1 MTLRARLLLSALLL
15 SLATTGVLA
24 LVVRASWQTAEAERF
39 QTEFE
44 NAIFALSAQ
53 LERASPDLEQKLEPL
68 CAHDPIVD
76 SALIGLLGGTLGQRL
91 LSLRTRVPEL
101 KKSLGVDALYLVTKN
116 GEVLAGDTYPE
127 EVSPQEIAAWAD
139 SVSAK
144 PSLRTAENLAF
155 EAGCQKASH
164 GTWVALVAARFV
176 APLLEEAGQRAD
188 LKLSL
193 HDEAG
198 RVDFDPSALHIEERP
213 IAALGGAVLRA
224 ERSRKSLR
232 ANLAHL
238 DSEVLTAAAGTL
250 GGAVLLAFFLSR
262 GLARPVV
269 QFAERTR
276 QAVKGRVEMLPVSG
290 GPELEEAARAF
301 NATLA
306 DLAALRERLRLTE
319 KIAARREV
327 ARQIA
332 HEIKNP
338 LSPIRTSIET
348 LRKLKERGHEDFD
361 SYFEETTKT
370 VLEEVRRIN
379 TLVSHFSEYARVPS
393 PAPRMTNVSAL
404 VENIAQLHE
413 GLGTAVRFEA
423 KRDLEISIDPDQ
435 ISQVVTNLLKNAI
448 EATSGKS
455 DAEVRVAVGLSPD
468 GREVRISVSDNGSGL
483 APESVGKIFEPYFTT
498 KSGGSGLGLPIS
510 HRIAVEHGGD
520 LTYTTSPLGGAEFV
534 LMLPLAG
541 PPILAEAM
549 AD

>member
-1 MTLRARLLLSALLL
+1 VTLRARLLLSALLL

-39 QTEFE
+39 QAEFE
-44 NAIFALSAQ
+44 GAVTALEGQ
-53 LERASPDLEQKLEPL
+53 LERTGPELKQKLAPL

-76 SALIGLLGGTLGQRL
+76 SALIGLEGGTLGPRL
-91 LSLRTRVPEL
+91 LSLRARVPEL
-101 KKSLGVDALYLVTKN
+101 KKSLGVDALYLVSKN
-116 GEVLAGDTYPE
+116 GEIIAGDNYPE
-127 EVSPQEIAAWAD
+127 DARPDEISAWAG
-139 SVSAK
+139 SVSEE
-144 PSLRTAENLAF
+144 PTLRTVDELAF
-155 EAGCQKASH
+155 EAGCQKRSH
-164 GTWVALVAARFV
+164 GMWVALVAARTV
-176 APLLEEAGQRAD
+176 APLLEEAGRRAD

-193 HDEAG
+193 AEEAG
-198 RVDFDPSALHIEERP
+198 RIDFDPSALYIEERP
-213 IAALGGAVLRA
+213 VAALRGAILRA

-250 GGAVLLAFFLSR
+250 GGALLLAFFLSR

-276 QAVKGRVEMLPVSG
+276 QAVQGRVEMLPVSG

-306 DLAALRERLRLTE
+306 DLAALRERLKLTE

-348 LRKLKERGHEDFD
+348 LRKLKERGHEEFD

-370 VLEEVRRIN
+370 VLDEVRRIN

-393 PAPRMTNVSAL
+393 PSPRPTDVSSL
-404 VENIAQLHE
+404 VEDIARLHQD
-413 GLGTAVRFEA
+413 LGPEVRFES
-423 KRDLEISIDPDQ
+423 DGPEVFSVDPDQ
-435 ISQVVTNLLKNAI
+435 ISQVVTNLLKNAV

-455 DAEVRVAVGLSPD
+455 DAKVLVLVTRTKD
-468 GREVRISVSDNGSGL
+468 GREVRISVTDNGPGL
-483 APESVGKIFEPYFTT
+483 SPESAQKIFEPYFTT

-520 LTYTTSPLGGAEFV
+520 LTYTTSPLGGAEFILV
-534 LMLPLAG
+534 LPVAG
-541 PPILAEAM
+541 PPLLAEATP
-549 AD
+549 D

>member
-24 LVVRASWQTAEAERF
+24 LVVRASWQSAEAERF
-39 QTEFE
+39 QAEFE
-44 NAIFALSAQ
+44 SAVTALEGQ
-53 LERASPDLEQKLEPL
+53 LERTGPELKQKLEPL

-76 SALIGLLGGTLGQRL
+76 SALIGLQGGTLGQRL
-91 LSLRTRVPEL
+91 LSLRARVPDL
-101 KKSLGVDALYLVTKN
+101 KKSLGVSALYLVTKN
-116 GEVLAGDTYPE
+116 GEIVAGDNYPKE
-127 EVSPQEIAAWAD
+127 ASPDVISAWAAA
-139 SVSAK
+139 VSTA
-144 PSLRTAENLAF
+144 PALRTTDELAF
-155 EAGCQKASH
+155 EAGCQKKGH
-164 GTWVALVAARFV
+164 GTWIALVATRTV
-176 APLLEEAGQRAD
+176 APLLEEAGRRAD

-193 HDEAG
+193 HEEAG
-198 RVDFDPSALHIEERP
+198 RIDFDPVDLHIEERP
-213 IAALGGAVLRA
+213 IATLNGAFLRA
-224 ERSRKSLR
+224 ERSQKSLR

-250 GGAVLLAFFLSR
+250 GGALLLALFLSR
-262 GLARPVV
+262 GLARPVA
-269 QFAERTR
+269 QFAEQTR
-276 QAVKGRVEMLPVSG
+276 KAVQGRVEMLPVSG

-306 DLAALRERLRLTE
+306 DLAALRERLKLTE

-348 LRKLKERGHEDFD
+348 LRKLKERGHEEFD

-370 VLEEVRRIN
+370 VLEEVRRIS

-393 PAPRMTNVSAL
+393 PAPVLTNIIDL
-404 VENIAQLHE
+404 VENIARLHQ
-413 GLGTAVRFEA
+413 GLGADVRFESDSA
-423 KRDLEISIDPDQ
+423 QEISIDPDQ

-448 EATSGKS
+448 EATSTTSNPKVLVVVTR
-455 DAEVRVAVGLSPD
+455 END
-468 GREVRISVSDNGSGL
+468 GRATRISVSDNGPGL
-483 APESVGKIFEPYFTT
+483 PPEARARIFEPYFTT

-520 LTYTTSPLGGAEFV
+520 LTYTTSSLGGAEFV
-534 LMLPLAG
+534 LVLPVSG
-541 PPILAEAM
+541 PPVLAEVTP
-549 AD
+549 D